1 MLFEFYE
8 EKKVLNSFFTALL
21 LNIFVKNFK
30 IHFI

>member
-8 EKKVLNSFFTALL
+8 EKKVLNSFFTDLL